1 MNSKKNL
8 KNYNNN
14 IMDNESYRKAKEL
27 KDNIAKLNDAISV
40 LDSEANGECIST
52 TVVLETI
59 WCVFFGSSS
68 RETRQEF
75 RKFMVDLRGKLQKEF
90 EEL

>member
-1 MNSKKNL
+1 
-8 KNYNNN
+8 
-14 IMDNESYRKAKEL
+14 MDNELYRKSKEL

-40 LDSEANGECIST
+40 LDSEANGEYIST

-59 WCVFFGSSS
+59 WCVFFGSAS

-90 EEL
+90 DAL

>member
-1 MNSKKNL
+1 MEKNL

-40 LDSEANGECIST
+40 LDNEASGEYVSE

-59 WCVFFGSSS
+59 WCVFFGSASHGV
-68 RETRQEF
+68 RQEF
-75 RKFMVDLRGKLQKEF
+75 RKFMVDLRDKLKKEF

>member
-1 MNSKKNL
+1 MEKNL

-27 KDNIAKLNDAISV
+27 KSNIAKLNDAISV
-40 LDSEANGECIST
+40 LDSEANGDYVST

-59 WCVFFGSSS
+59 WCVFFGSAS
-68 RETRQEF
+68 RGTRQEF
-75 RKFMVDLRGKLQKEF
+75 RKFMVDLRDKLKKEF

>member
-1 MNSKKNL
+1 
-8 KNYNNN
+8 
-14 IMDNESYRKAKEL
+14 MDNESYRKARDL
-27 KDNIAKLNDAISV
+27 KINIAKLNDAISV

-59 WCVFFGSSS
+59 WCVFFSSAS